1 MVNFWDLLGCEGDAS
16 SYNLKAV
23 ISLQCVMICYTIGR
37 LSVWN
42 LHSGLCIELPTRRIS
57 L

>member
-1 MVNFWDLLGCEGDAS
+1 MVAVWDFLGYEGDAS

-23 ISLQCVMICYTIGR
+23 ISLQCVMICYAIGR
-37 LSVWN
+37 LCVWN
-42 LHSGLCIELPTRRIS
+42 LHSGLCIEFPTRRMS